1 MTTLADTASDVL
13 RRIYDPKP
21 PMSPDQYLDRVAMFV
36 HPDTLA
42 VMFKANRLEYRRIG
56 GVGLGAGSEVY
67 FCDLDRE
74 YPGKRVCIDDTLEP
88 GKVYTRVSPPELR
101 DEDLRIEDTA
111 GPSGV
116 PMVIAHCDKAGMS
129 FNFDANIP
137 RDKMLDFIRREYA
150 KHETRFLVY
159 VQPGVMTVQT
169 YD

>member
-1 MTTLADTASDVL
+1 MRPAMTTLADTAGDVL
-13 RRIYDPKP
+13 RRIYAPKP
-21 PMSPDQYLDRVAMFV
+21 PMSPDQYLDRVAVFV

-42 VMFKANRLEYRRIG
+42 GLFKANRLEYRRIG

-101 DEDLRIEDTA
+101 DEDLRIEQTD
-111 GPSGV
+111 G

-129 FNFDANIP
+129 FNFDATIP
-137 RDKMLDFIRREYA
+137 RDKMLNFVRRAYA
-150 KHETRFLVY
+150 QSKTRFLVY

>member
-1 MTTLADTASDVL
+1 MTTFSDTARDVL

-21 PMSPDQYLDRVAMFV
+21 PMSPDQYLDRVAVFV

-88 GKVYTRVSPPELR
+88 GKVYTRVSPPELH
-101 DEDLRIEDTA
+101 DEDMRLEDSVGPA
-111 GPSGV
+111 GE
-116 PMVIAHCDKAGMS
+116 PMVTAHCDKAGLS
-129 FNFDANIP
+129 VDFFHSVS
-137 RDKMLDFIRREYA
+137 REVMLAFIRREYA
-150 KHETRFLVY
+150 KQKTRFLVY

>member
-1 MTTLADTASDVL
+1 MTSFADTAGDVL
-13 RRIYDPKP
+13 RRIYAPKP
-21 PMSPDQYLDRVAMFV
+21 PLSPDQYLDRVAVFV

-42 VMFKANRLEYRRIG
+42 GLFKANRLEYRRIG

-74 YPGKRVCIDDTLEP
+74 YAGKRVCLDDTLEP
-88 GKVYTRVSPPELR
+88 GKVYTRVSPAELH
-101 DEDLRIEDTA
+101 DEDFWLEDA
-111 GPSGV
+111 P

-137 RDKMLDFIRREYA
+137 RDKMLDFVRRAYA
-150 KHETRFLVY
+150 QSKTRFLVY